1 MRKATIRDICNDT
14 GLSMGTVSKY
24 LNGGVLKESNRKKID
39 AAIRKFDYRV
49 DEYARGLITNRTKTV
64 GVLITKMNNLFYTR
78 IISHIEAFLYKKG
91 YSTII
96 KESSGDL
103 KKELDSID
111 WLISRRVDALVII
124 PVGRTKEDYRLLDNV
139 GIPVVFLDSYIEGVN
154 CESIVVDNEN
164 ITYKASDYMIKNGHR
179 KISVI
184 ADMNSPYTANARL
197 AGVKRAFRDN
207 AISEDSLRIYSI
219 NESLDESYQITRK
232 IVQETDSTA
241 IFASNY
247 ISTLGTVYFLNEF
260 NVKVPDEISVLGFD
274 DIMITNL
281 YRPKLTI
288 INQPIAEI
296 AARTVTRL
304 FELLGDENAE
314 RKINVLE
321 CELVRGQTI
330 AKLD

>member
-103 KKELDSID
+103 QKELDSID

-197 AGVKRAFRDN
+197 AGVKRAFREN
-207 AISEDSLRIYSI
+207 AISFIRSTRASTRAIKSRARSCRKQIRPRSLHP
-219 NESLDESYQITRK
+219 T
-232 IVQETDSTA
+232 
-241 IFASNY
+241 
-247 ISTLGTVYFLNEF
+247 
-260 NVKVPDEISVLGFD
+260 ISVRSARCTFS
-274 DIMITNL
+274 TS
-281 YRPKLTI
+281 LTSRC
-288 INQPIAEI
+288 
-296 AARTVTRL
+296 RTKFL
-304 FELLGDENAE
+304 SWGS
-314 RKINVLE
+314 
-321 CELVRGQTI
+321 TI
-330 AKLD
+330 L